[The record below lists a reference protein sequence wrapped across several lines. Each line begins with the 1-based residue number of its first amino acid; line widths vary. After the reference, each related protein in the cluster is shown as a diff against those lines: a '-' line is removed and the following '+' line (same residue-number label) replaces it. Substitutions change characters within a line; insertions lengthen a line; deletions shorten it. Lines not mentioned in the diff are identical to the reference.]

1 MPKRLSDVLGVSR
14 AALEGEGA
22 FDGFVDI
29 DAPFHVDPHLLRN
42 VRTPELKPSHN
53 RLKDYFTRIIK
64 LLEVSQTTEDRFFR
78 EVIRRM
84 RFREIKYLRLG
95 YSLSGATGRGIGKGL
110 AVAIAYTAKE
120 LVNAGI
126 KEPEIFELVG
136 LLEEGVGADRI
147 SDMTI
152 CIILPDLLAF
162 TQRVGRNLKV
172 ETRPVKYE
180 EEEYSLPV
188 IPEDNGFLILV
199 PREILRHLP
208 IAFDWSDIDIVCFY
222 NEALRA
228 KVNALIGKT
237 WREARLKHT
246 KHEIRSVVFQ
256 HPRLMR
262 ELIEIYTAKK
272 GKHYDFD
279 RDPDG
284 LVSWSDIAANYA
296 KQFPLSFAVTRPK
309 TDQDLVA
316 CVKTICDQFSTL
328 VENNGLNQLFYDK
341 AKLKHERFAQLLF
354 YGIADAYC
362 AANDLDLSR
371 EPNAGRGPVDF
382 KISKGYHGKVTVE
395 VKYSSNPA
403 VVRGFTDQ
411 LPEYNRAEKSIQSIY
426 LILQTTKRTTSIESV
441 LAASALG
448 KRQGKRVPEVIVVDA
463 RPKVSASRKKT
474 KQPQTVRNRKGN

>member
-14 AALEGEGA
+14 AALEREGA

-29 DAPFHVDPHLLRN
+29 DAPFHTDPHLLRN
-42 VRTPELKPSHN
+42 VRTLELKTSHD
-53 RLKDYFTRIIK
+53 RLKEYFTRIIK
-64 LLEVSQTTEDRFFR
+64 LLEVSQTAEDRFFR
-78 EVIRRM
+78 EVVRRM

-95 YSLSGATGRGIGKGL
+95 YSLSGSAGRGIGERL
-110 AVAIAYTAKE
+110 ANAIAHTAKE

-126 KEPEIFELVG
+126 KDPEIFELVG

-152 CIILPDLLAF
+152 RIILPDLLAF
-162 TQRVGRNLKV
+162 TQRVGQNLKV
-172 ETRPVKYE
+172 ETTPVIYE
-180 EEEYSLPV
+180 EKEYSLPV
-188 IPEDNGFLILV
+188 IPEDSAFLILV

-208 IAFDWSDIDIVCFY
+208 VAFDWSDVDIVCVY

-237 WREARLKHT
+237 WREARIQHT
-246 KHEIRSVVFQ
+246 KHEIRSVVLR

-262 ELIEIYTAKK
+262 ELIDLYTAKK
-272 GKHYDFD
+272 GMHYDFD

-284 LVSWSDIAANYA
+284 LVSWSDIAVTYA
-296 KQFPLSFAVTRPK
+296 KQFPLLFAVTRPK

-328 VENNGLNQLFYDK
+328 VENNGLNQLLYEK
-341 AKLKHERFAQLLF
+341 KKLKHERFAQLLF

-382 KISKGYHGKVTVE
+382 KISKGYYGKVTVE

-403 VVRGFTDQ
+403 VVRGFSDQ
-411 LPEYNRAEKSIQSIY
+411 LPEYNRAEKSTHSIY
-426 LILQTTKRTTSIESV
+426 LILRTTKGTASIESV
-441 LAASALG
+441 LTSSALA
-448 KRQGKRVPEVIVVDA
+448 KRQGNRVPEVIVVDA
-463 RPKVSASRKKT
+463 RLKPSASRKKT
-474 KQPQTVRNRKGN
+474 Q